1 MAGTRSGAPDPER
14 ATDAAEFVAAL
25 QALKDWSG
33 LTYRELTS
41 RADAVGDVLPR
52 STVANMLGRATVP
65 REELVA
71 AFVRACGCDPGDL
84 DTWLR
89 VRKELARGER
99 QASETPD
106 AAPPASEAAGRE
118 AVGGAAQAPD
128 SAPAGPA
135 SASGPSAPR
144 PRRRARLLLPV
155 AGFLVAAAAVAA
167 AVVLPGDGDGDE
179 DGRGQGRG
187 NGRPVAAA
195 SGPGPAPAPG
205 AVTIRA
211 VHSGLCLAE
220 DGGQNGQLYQRACA
234 PDSVPRFSLKR
245 IEGGWRL
252 VTFHQK
258 FGEGCTGVQDKSV
271 EDGTPVEDQECGK
284 RGPAEAFRLEPVGSP
299 VRGYRLRPLHSDLC
313 VGVEEGTER
322 AGAPLRQLA
331 CAADAKGQ
339 LFAFDRRSSTT
350 TG

>member
-1 MAGTRSGAPDPER
+1 MAGDRSGAPDPER
-14 ATDAAEFVAAL
+14 AADAAEFVAAL

-52 STVANMLGRATVP
+52 STVANMLGRASLP

-99 QASETPD
+99 QAGE
-106 AAPPASEAAGRE
+106 AADTAPAAAEAAGTSDE
-118 AVGGAAQAPD
+118 PSPAP
-128 SAPAGPA
+128 GPA
-135 SASGPSAPR
+135 APR
-144 PRRRARLLLPV
+144 PRRRARVLLPV
-155 AGFLVAAAAVAA
+155 GGFLLASAAVAA
-167 AVVLPGDGDGDE
+167 AVVLPGDGDGDGE
-179 DGRGQGRG
+179 GRAQGRG
-187 NGRPVAAA
+187 DGRPAAAA

-220 DGGQNGQLYQRACA
+220 DGGQNGQVYQRACA
-234 PDSVPRFSLKR
+234 PDSIPRFSLKR

-252 VTFHQK
+252 VTFHQR

-271 EDGTPVEDQECGK
+271 WVGAPVEDQECGK

-313 VGVEEGTER
+313 VGVEDGTEQ
-322 AGAPLRQLA
+322 AGTPLRQLT
-331 CAADAKGQ
+331 CTADGKGQ
-339 LFAFDRRSSTT
+339 LFAFDRREPAA